1 MDKKALVG
9 NTLIFLISA
18 LAVLISIRYL
28 GSNNLMVGITALFLL
43 IAILNKDFSRT
54 PFRAIFKISF
64 LTVFIG
70 IVPYLVNLNI
80 YTGLIINFLA
90 VFIMLYLVVYTL
102 NKTIYF
108 PFLFGY
114 TLLLET
120 NVVGHNLTLRLVG
133 LFVVGVIAVLFQIV
147 FIKLTSK
154 RELKKDRL
162 IDIIDALVVISK
174 NSIKGEKNQEH
185 IEKFKSL
192 STYWSRDILERRNNS
207 FYLNEKEDAEINL
220 IASMER
226 METIVTQVAG
236 DIKVG
241 HKQYEEL
248 LINTNLLLDTLK
260 RFLAKEIDK
269 KILDREID
277 RLIKL
282 YYAGNNTEVVIYQII
297 EILKVIDT
305 LADNIYKFENKKR
318 TSPNI
323 INYLKPKSIK
333 AEIIGVA
340 KILSADFNRN
350 SVRFIF
356 AFRTAVLISV
366 AYFIVQYF
374 DLALG
379 KWMIFTITSVSQ
391 PYNNTV
397 RNRAKGRI
405 IGTLIG
411 AAIYLPLSYIFVAVD
426 ARIIII
432 SIAVYFMIS
441 FKKYAYITAM
451 LTVLFLGVV
460 TIDVSNVLL
469 YAWDRVFYV
478 ALGIIAV
485 LIGNKLIFPY
495 SIEKETKILIKKYH
509 EICNEIM
516 EMSMKV
522 YTVGNRAEIRN
533 LIISAKGMENK
544 ILINNTILDSQTLR
558 EFRNEERIL
567 LSNIQNIL
575 NRIKYTDTTLKE
587 NTEQRVKR
595 LGQMKEEIEK
605 SLFMGSKNCRYIL
618 GYYCVGIEKLNEKLI
633 YVEFYEMIVAHYRSV
648 KLERKL
654 TY

>member
-18 LAVLISIRYL
+18 LAVFISVRYL
-28 GSNNLMVGITALFLL
+28 GSNNLMVGITGLFLL

-70 IVPYLVNLNI
+70 IAPYLVNLNI

-133 LFVVGVIAVLFQIV
+133 LFVVGVIAVLFQII

-162 IDIIDALVVISK
+162 IDIIDALVAISK

-236 DIKVG
+236 DIKAG
-241 HKQYEEL
+241 HKEYEEL
-248 LINTNLLLDTLK
+248 LLNTNLLLDTLK

-269 KILDREID
+269 KVLDREID

-305 LADNIYKFENKKR
+305 LTDNIYKFENKKR
-318 TSPNI
+318 PSSNI
-323 INYLKPKSIK
+323 INYLKLKSIK

-426 ARIIII
+426 ERIIII

-441 FKKYAYITAM
+441 FRKYAYTTAM

-460 TIDVSNVLL
+460 TIDVSNILL

-478 ALGIIAV
+478 ALGIIVV
-485 LIGNKLIFPY
+485 LIGNRIIFPY
-495 SIEKETKILIKKYH
+495 SLEKETKILIKKYH
-509 EICNEIM
+509 EICNDIM

-522 YTVGNRAEIRN
+522 YTVGNREEIRN
-533 LIISAKGMENK
+533 LIIAAKGIENK
-544 ILINNTILDSQTLR
+544 ILINNTVLDNQTLR
-558 EFRNEERIL
+558 EFRNEERVL

-605 SLFMGSKNCRYIL
+605 SLFMENKNCRYIL

-633 YVEFYEMIVAHYRSV
+633 YVEFYEMIVAHYRSA

-654 TY
+654 IY